1 MRMKVIFLSK
11 IIIVHV
17 NLPLIRNTDSAE
29 KNQQETQ

>member
-1 MRMKVIFLSK
+1 MKVIFLSK
-11 IIIVHV
+11 IIIANV